1 LPQAELCILPGTDH
15 ATFSGRPE
23 WLNPIIGEF
32 LDRP

>member
-15 ATFSGRPE
+15 GTFSGRPE
-23 WLNPIIGEF
+23 WLNPIISAF

>member
-1 LPQAELCILPGTDH
+1 VLPGTDH
-15 ATFSGRPE
+15 MTFSSRSG